1 MRIGGNAVRKNVM
14 MVLSACVLLTVTGC
28 ITIGSSHECT
38 EHARE
43 SVSLKGTASE
53 LGRGVTNVA
62 FCWLE
67 LPSAV
72 EHGIRRHNPDNP
84 FGIIGSTFGAVFG
97 TIGGTIHTVKR
108 GVGGAV
114 EVALSP
120 FPPYD
125 PLMHPAL
132 PPYLGFAGAADRK
145 KPCCDDEPCE
155 CEDEEDD
162 E

>member
-1 MRIGGNAVRKNVM
+1 MRIGGNVVQKNALIVM
-14 MVLSACVLLTVTGC
+14 SACVLLMATGC
-28 ITIGSSHECT
+28 ITIGSSHECK
-38 EHARE
+38 EHAHE
-43 SVSLKGTASE
+43 SVSLKGTGRE

-72 EHGIRRHNPDNP
+72 EHGIRGHSHDGP
-84 FGIIGSTFGAVFG
+84 FCIIGSTFGAVFG
-97 TIGGTIHTVKR
+97 TIGGTVHTVKR
-108 GVGGAV
+108 GVGGVV

-125 PLMHPAL
+125 PLMHPAY
-132 PPYLGFAGAADRK
+132 PPYLGFAKAPERK
-145 KPCCDDEPCE
+145 KPCEDEP
-155 CEDEEDD
+155 CEDEED

>member
-1 MRIGGNAVRKNVM
+1 MRTTRDVVRRNA
-14 MVLSACVLLTVTGC
+14 LIALTACVLLLATGC
-28 ITIGSSHECT
+28 ITICSSHDCR
-38 EHARE
+38 EHAHQ
-43 SVSLKGTASE
+43 SPSLKGTGRE

-67 LPSAV
+67 LPASV

-84 FGIIGSTFGAVFG
+84 FGIISSTFGAVFG
-97 TIGGTIHTVKR
+97 TIGGTIRTVRR
-108 GVGGAV
+108 GVGGVV

-125 PLMHPAL
+125 PLMHPAY
-132 PPYLGFAGAADRK
+132 PPYLGLAKAPERE
-145 KPCCDDEPCE
+145 KPCCEDEPCE
-155 CEDEEDD
+155 CEEEDEE